1 MTIEIK
7 RAKTADATVWAE
19 LRNKLWPAS
28 VREHRLEVLK
38 LTKSRGSVSFL
49 AWDEDRVV
57 GFVEASIRPY
67 ANGCDERPVPFL
79 EGLFVLPKYRRKD
92 VGGFLVAAVEAWA
105 MKRGHRE
112 LGSDALLANRVSHKA
127 HRAYGFKETERV
139 VYFRKKLTLQK
150 ATPLKASGRK

>member
-28 VREHRLEVLK
+28 VRAHRLDVLK
-38 LTKSRGSVSFL
+38 LTKSRAAVGFL
-49 AWDEDRVV
+49 AWNEDRVV
-57 GFVEASIRPY
+57 GFVEASLRPY

-92 VGGFLVAAVEAWA
+92 VGGSLVAAVEVWA

-112 LGSDALLANRVSHKA
+112 LGSDALLANLGSHKA

-139 VYFRKKLTLQK
+139 VYFRKKLAPK
-150 ATPLKASGRK
+150 K